1 MEGDK
6 IGCDL
11 LKRLFRFNRMHRG
24 NMRQTQDNTTGNIKG
39 KAETLRPI
47 LPKSHQAKIE
57 QLHPH
62 QKKPSPEDT
71 ITRLTNEAVAHSEAI
86 YRRIIEIAKGVPYMM
101 RMPEGKYEFI
111 GSGAE
116 EMFGLPAENIDKSAI
131 DNMCIE
137 RVITCPNPSKY
148 LLERHKAFLR
158 GDTETV
164 KKKGALFF
172 DEIVTGKISNEIS
185 LDLCIRTPQGDIKWL
200 SDYILYRFD
209 KKTQKVTGSLGFF
222 QDITD
227 RKLAEQKIQAAN
239 QQLNAREQ
247 QLRATNQQLRAHE
260 QQLEA
265 ANQQLNARDQQLRAA
280 NQQLRAHEQQLESA
294 NQQLNS
300 REQQLRATNQQLRAH
315 EQQLE
320 SANQQLNS
328 REQQLRATNQ
338 QLHAH
343 EQQLESANQQLNS
356 REQQLKATNQQLRAH
371 EQQLESANQRLQA
384 REQQLRTVNQKLRIH
399 EEDLEKINQDLT
411 ERVKNLKCL
420 YGISDILQKDQAL
433 SKMFRDV
440 LLILPD
446 GWHYP
451 QITRTRIY
459 FDDEEF
465 VLSPFEPS
473 QRKLSANIMVSAQKR
488 GTIEVFYLESR
499 PQFDEGPFQKEE
511 RDLIDAIAQT
521 ISLAVER
528 HLAMEKL
535 KQAKADAESASK
547 AKSQFLAN
555 MSHEIRT
562 PLNAIIGISKTLS
575 RYDENNLSP
584 KEREGL
590 EIVYRSSQRLLLL
603 INGILDLSK
612 IESGKMDMKMRPFS
626 IDSMIADVRSMAAT
640 LNEKSGVDFLVE
652 KDNSVPAT
660 IVSDSQ
666 KLHEILTNIV
676 GNAIK
681 FTQSGQIVL
690 RIWVHS
696 DRLCFS
702 ISDTGIGIAQ
712 NDLGRVFEEF
722 TQVDSSTTRKYQ
734 GTGLG
739 LAISR
744 KLVELLGGKIEAQ
757 SKLDQGTIVNF
768 YIPLKTPEQAIDI
781 EKEPDSSA
789 PVPSPSTTRKNLPRE
804 SLPKVLI
811 AEDDQFGRAAIKIML
826 ENRYQLIFAKDGNE
840 VVDKYFSTSPD
851 LVLMDI
857 MMPFADGYEA
867 FEQISKKS
875 TDPTVPI
882 IALTAKAMKNDRE
895 ELLSFGFTDY
905 IPKPIDDEALIK
917 TIEKHLPKK

>member
-1 MEGDK
+1 
-6 IGCDL
+6 
-11 LKRLFRFNRMHRG
+11 
-24 NMRQTQDNTTGNIKG
+24 MRQTQDNTNGETKG
-39 KAETLRPI
+39 KVEPLRPI
-47 LPKSHQAKIE
+47 LPKSHQVKIE

-62 QKKPSPEDT
+62 KKKPSPGDT
-71 ITRLTNEAVAHSEAI
+71 ITRLTHQAVTHSEAI
-86 YRRIIEIAKGVPYMM
+86 YRRIIEIAKGVPYIM

-116 EMFGLPAENIDKSAI
+116 EMFGLPVERIDKAAI

-137 RVITCPNPSKY
+137 RVITCANPSQN
-148 LLERHKAFLR
+148 LIERHKAYLR

-164 KKKGALFF
+164 KKRGALFF

-185 LDLCIRTPQGDIKWL
+185 LDLCIRTPQGDVKWL
-200 SDYILYRFD
+200 SDYILY
-209 KKTQKVTGSLGFF
+209 KINEKTKKVTGSLGFF

-260 QQLEA
+260 QQLE
-265 ANQQLNARDQQLRAA
+265 
-280 NQQLRAHEQQLESA
+280 SA

-320 SANQQLNS
+320 AANQQLNA
-328 REQQLRATNQ
+328 REQQLR
-338 QLHAH
+338 
-343 EQQLESANQQLNS
+343 
-356 REQQLKATNQQLRAH
+356 ATNQQLRAH
-371 EQQLESANQRLQA
+371 EQQLESANQQLQA
-384 REQQLRTVNQKLRIH
+384 REQQLRTANQQLRIH
-399 EEDLEKINQDLT
+399 KEDLGKINHDLT
-411 ERVKNLKCL
+411 ERVKNLNCL
-420 YGISDILQKDQAL
+420 YGISDILQKDQTL
-433 SKMFRDV
+433 SKMFRDA

-465 VLSPFEPS
+465 VLAPFEPT
-473 QRKLSANIMVSAQKR
+473 QRKLSADIMVSAQKR
-488 GTIEVFYLESR
+488 GKIEVFYLEPR

-528 HLAMEKL
+528 HLVMEKL

-575 RYDENNLSP
+575 RYDESNLSP

-612 IESGKMDMKMRPFS
+612 IESGKMDMKLRPIS

-640 LNEKSGVDFLVE
+640 LNDKSGVYFLVE
-652 KDNSVPAT
+652 KDDSVPAT

-690 RIWVHS
+690 KIWVQS

-702 ISDTGIGIAQ
+702 VSDTGIGIAQ
-712 NDLGRVFEEF
+712 NDLDRVFEEF
-722 TQVDSSTTRKYQ
+722 TQLDSSTTRKYQ

-739 LAISR
+739 LAISK

-768 YIPLKTPEQAIDI
+768 YIPLKTPEPDSNITVI
-781 EKEPDSSA
+781 EKE
-789 PVPSPSTTRKNLPRE
+789 TTKDTEIKTQPRE

-826 ENRYQLIFAKDGNE
+826 ENRYKLIFAKDGNE
-840 VVDKYFSTSPD
+840 VVDMYFSTSPD

-867 FEQISKKS
+867 FEQICKKS
-875 TDPTVPI
+875 TDSTVPI